1 MQDKLLCTIE
11 LDSILIVICL
21 QNNQVLDFV
30 AKETIT
36 ELFISAKEDK
46 TLLKLKFLVEIV
58 NTKLF
63 MWFD

>member
-36 ELFISAKEDK
+36 ELFICAKEDK

-63 MWFD
+63 TWFN